1 MGVSFGTPFHLFINF
16 TFPRP
21 NNKKSPPN
29 EETIHDTIHDTM
41 YDTMYDENEM

>member
-21 NNKKSPPN
+21 NNKKSPYMLSPPN
-29 EETIHDTIHDTM
+29 EETIHDT
-41 YDTMYDENEM
+41 MYDENEM